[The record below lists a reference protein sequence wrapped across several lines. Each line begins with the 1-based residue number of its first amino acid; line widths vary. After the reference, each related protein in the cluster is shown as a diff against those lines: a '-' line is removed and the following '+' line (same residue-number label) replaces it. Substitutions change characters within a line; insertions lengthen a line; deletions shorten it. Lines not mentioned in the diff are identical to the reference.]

1 MAAVMAY
8 AEGDR
13 KRILVPCEGNCS
25 RSQLTE
31 GFLESFDPRPE
42 VDSAVTDPAPRVNPF
57 ADEAMKEVGSMVRDE
72 IRKRFREF
80 YGKEIRKV
88 L

>member
-1 MAAVMAY
+1 MAAVLAY
-8 AEGDR
+8 AEGGR
-13 KRILVPCEGNCS
+13 KRVLVLCAGNYP

-31 GFLESFDPRPE
+31 RFLESFDPRPE

-57 ADEAMKEVGSMVRDE
+57 SDEAMKEVGSMARDE

-80 YGKEIRKV
+80 YGKEIRKG